1 MKKSFFIFYF
11 FLISYLNGS
20 EIESILR
27 IKPET
32 KYEQSL
38 KYENINKY
46 KEKKEDEKNNY
57 DFGIDIDLNPELM
70 TIEGFRIDIKTK
82 F

>member
-11 FLISYLNGS
+11 FLASYLNGS

-38 KYENINKY
+38 KYENVNKY
-46 KEKKEDEKNNY
+46 KEKKEDEKNDY